1 MSFDVKI
8 LENEYWWGGGVNAG
22 HLMPFD
28 KNKRK
33 KRKEKLKHLY
43 SKGDKIYEKTN

>member
-28 KNKRK
+28 KNTSIRFS
-33 KRKEKLKHLY
+33 LTSTAGGGPDQSSSLLL
-43 SKGDKIYEKTN
+43 S